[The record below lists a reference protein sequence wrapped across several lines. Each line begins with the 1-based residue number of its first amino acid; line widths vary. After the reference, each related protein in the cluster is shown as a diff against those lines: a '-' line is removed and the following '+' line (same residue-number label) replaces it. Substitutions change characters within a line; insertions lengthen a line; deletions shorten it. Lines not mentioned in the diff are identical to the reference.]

1 MSELMSILNTPEFQS
16 KESLK
21 KQLTD
26 LGIEEGSRIMVHSSL
41 KSMGWI
47 AGGPQ
52 AVVEALMETVTAS
65 GTIVMP
71 AQSADNSD
79 PVYWMEPPIPENW
92 HEELRQQLP
101 AYHPH
106 LTPLRGMGKIAECFH
121 RHPGTIRSQHPAHSF
136 MAWGKDAEEW
146 MRDHPLED
154 SFGDS
159 SPLAKMMDAELQILL
174 IGVGFDTCTALH
186 FAEYAQDN
194 RTTSP
199 QGAAI
204 KVDGQRV
211 WQRFECVDMDADR
224 FPEIAKDYPG
234 EIKIGQLGQA
244 NAKLVPMRP
253 LVEFGIQWLQKN
265 SKKK

>member
-21 KQLTD
+21 KQLQG
-26 LGIEEGSRIMVHSSL
+26 LGIGKGDQIMVHSSL

-47 AGGPQ
+47 AGGAQ
-52 AVVEALMETVTAS
+52 AVVEALMETVTET

-71 AQSADNSD
+71 SQSGDNSD

-92 HEELRQQLP
+92 HDELRQKLP
-101 AYHPH
+101 AYDPH
-106 LTPLRGMGKIAECFH
+106 LTALRGMGKIAECFH
-121 RHPGTIRSQHPAHSF
+121 RHPLTIRSPHPAHSF

-146 MRDHPLED
+146 MRDHPLDD
-154 SFGDS
+154 SFGNG
-159 SPLAKMMDAELQILL
+159 SPLAKMMESELQILL

-186 FAEYAQDN
+186 YAEYAQDN

-204 KVDGQRV
+204 TAGGQRV
-211 WQRFECVDMDADR
+211 WQKFECVDMDSDR
-224 FPEIAKDYPG
+224 FPEIAKDFPG
-234 EIKIGQLGQA
+234 EIKTGHLGQA
-244 NAKLVPMRP
+244 DTKMTLMQP
-253 LVEFGIQWLQKN
+253 LVEFGIEWLQKI
-265 SKKK
+265 SKQ